1 MDKLFSN
8 IQQNL
13 TSLQNNINQDNN
25 KKTLLQRQQISQ
37 DKINELLEKS
47 SQAMLCGPTCQKLR
61 VTDELKQKYL
71 DAETNMQT
79 APLKLE
85 QSKKNYYIFTEGR
98 PYYDNMR
105 EEELKKKA
113 NMTSQLLAE
122 NFNDEIS
129 SANTMN
135 TYLNTALINSEN
147 TKELLKEY
155 LGKNQLLKVKLRE
168 RHGDILTNDRKTYYE
183 TEAYENLL
191 LWYRFFWWIYYIVVL
206 MLILG
211 LIFSPSYI
219 DAFTLFT
226 TQLNNQPVPGTRLN
240 LNRVFYKI
248 LIIVLLIFY
257 PYYID
262 YVIKWIYGKIMWIL
276 NKIPKN
282 VYNNL

>member
-8 IQQNL
+8 IQQ
-13 TSLQNNINQDNN
+13 SLNNMNQND
-25 KKTLLQRQQISQ
+25 KKQTLLQRQQASQ

-47 SQAMLCGPTCQKLR
+47 SQAIMCGPTCQKIK
-61 VTDELKQKYL
+61 VTEDLKQKYL

-79 APLKLE
+79 APIKLE

-98 PYYDNMR
+98 PYYDNMK
-105 EEELKKKA
+105 EEELKTKA
-113 NMTSQLLAE
+113 NTISQMIEE
-122 NFNDEIS
+122 NFNNEVS

-155 LGKNQLLKVKLRE
+155 LEKNQVLKLKLRD

-183 TEAYENLL
+183 TEALERLQ
-191 LWYRFFWWIYYIVVL
+191 LWYVLFWRIYYLLVITFLLSLVL
-206 MLILG
+206 
-211 LIFSPSYI
+211 SPSNITLIGKIILAVFFIFFPYI
-219 DAFTLFT
+219 FHWT
-226 TQLNNQPVPGTRLN
+226 NQV
-240 LNRVFYKI
+240 VYKI
-248 LIIVLLIFY
+248 
-257 PYYID
+257 YY
-262 YVIKWIYGKIMWIL
+262 WIL